1 MTQDNGE
8 RVDRLRRALKAGAPS
23 ARLQAAMVA
32 GLHPQ
37 EGDIEI
43 LVERCAEEPD
53 FYVRDML
60 TWALIQHDRPRAME
74 RVLPELRSP
83 IPQARS
89 QALHTL
95 SKLGDRRAWPAITEE
110 LLRDPDD
117 EVARAAWRAA
127 ASLVPAKHAAALA
140 ETLATQ
146 FNRGDRALQR
156 SLSQALATLGEAAV
170 PVVHRATGH
179 RDAGVRTHAVATERL
194 MLNPDEGFD
203 VAVEAARRLVAL
215 RGAPLVEDVAL

>member
-37 EGDIEI
+37 DGDIEI
-43 LVERCAEEPD
+43 LVERCAEEAD
-53 FYVRDML
+53 FFVRDML
-60 TWALIQHDRPRAME
+60 TWALIQHDRPRTME

-95 SKLGDRRAWPAITEE
+95 SKLGDRHAWPAITEE

-127 ASLVPAKHAAALA
+127 ASLVPTEHAAALA